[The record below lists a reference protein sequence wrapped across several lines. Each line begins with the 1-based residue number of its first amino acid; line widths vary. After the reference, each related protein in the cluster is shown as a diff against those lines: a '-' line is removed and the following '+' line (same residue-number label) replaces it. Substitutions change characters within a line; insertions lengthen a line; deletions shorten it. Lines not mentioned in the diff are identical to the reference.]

1 MRLPWFR
8 RRRGAVLRSQV
19 RSHAEEAAV
28 IIRQTINIARH
39 LLAGAMLGAMVIG
52 MVKARRA
59 ARRSETLEPRYPPPE
74 KPQPASQS

>member
-1 MRLPWFR
+1 MRL
-8 RRRGAVLRSQV
+8 RS
-19 RSHAEEAAV
+19 RWEGAV

-59 ARRSETLEPRYPPPE
+59 AKRSESLEPRYPASE

>member
-1 MRLPWFR
+1 M
-8 RRRGAVLRSQV
+8 
-19 RSHAEEAAV
+19 

-39 LLAGAMLGAMVIG
+39 LLAGAMLAAMVIG

>member
-1 MRLPWFR
+1 M
-8 RRRGAVLRSQV
+8 
-19 RSHAEEAAV
+19 

-59 ARRSETLEPRYPPPE
+59 AKRSEPLEPHYPASE
-74 KPQPASQS
+74 KPQPARQG